1 MADYGALLTARAEQ
15 DVLSRE
21 RKQQLCP
28 GKIRIDRADRWK
40 TVTIIVAIIL
50 SVGRCVG
57 VGGQEGGSVL
67 EPGVD
72 VARGHE
78 SEVANLYELVG

>member
-1 MADYGALLTARAEQ
+1 LADYGALLTARAEQ
-15 DVLSRE
+15 DVFSGE
-21 RKQQLCP
+21 RKQQLWP
-28 GKIRIDRADRWK
+28 GKIWIDRANRWK

-50 SVGRCVG
+50 TVGGCVG
-57 VGGQEGGSVL
+57 GGGHEVGSAL
-67 EPGVD
+67 EPGID

>member
-1 MADYGALLTARAEQ
+1 LADYGALLTARAEQ

-21 RKQQLCP
+21 RKQQLWP
-28 GKIRIDRADRWK
+28 GKSWLDRTDR
-40 TVTIIVAIIL
+40 TVTVIVAIIL
-50 SVGRCVG
+50 TVGVCVG
-57 VGGQEGGSVL
+57 GGEYEVGSVL
-67 EPGVD
+67 EPGID